1 MEDIKNYK
9 LKFEEM
15 LKQNM
20 LETENM
26 EEEIEVKEKKKPKK
40 TQKQIFFP
48 LKNTFLKK
56 SKTKK

>member
-1 MEDIKNYK
+1 MEDIKEYK

-15 LKQNM
+15 LKQQI
-20 LETENM
+20 LEAENM

-48 LKNTFLKK
+48 LKKKKVKKNT
-56 SKTKK
+56 

>member
-48 LKNTFLKK
+48 LKKK
-56 SKTKK
+56 KLT

>member
-15 LKQNM
+15 LKQHII
-20 LETENM
+20 ETENM

-40 TQKQIFFP
+40 TQKQIFHP
-48 LKNTFLKK
+48 LKKK
-56 SKTKK
+56 KTT